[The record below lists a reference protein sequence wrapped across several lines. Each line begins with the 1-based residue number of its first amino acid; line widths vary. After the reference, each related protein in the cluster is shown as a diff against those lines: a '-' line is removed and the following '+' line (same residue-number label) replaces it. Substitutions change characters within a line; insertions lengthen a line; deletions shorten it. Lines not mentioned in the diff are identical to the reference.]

1 MGHGGRA
8 VGMIVMAVL
17 LLGGIGW
24 GVDRVVRRVQAELP
38 RPTTQLTPA
47 PNPPPAPQPAAADRA
62 DPAEQL
68 RREMREAIARS
79 QAALDAARRG
89 AEPLPVGGNVTK
101 PAVIEQPPPDY
112 TEEARRARIQ
122 GVVILEATIDREGRV
137 VDTRVL
143 KGLPLGLSE
152 AAEAAVAKWRYRP
165 AALDG
170 EPVPVIMIV
179 TVNFQLQ

>member
-8 VGMIVMAVL
+8 VGMIVMAAV

-24 GVDRVVRRVQAELP
+24 GVDRIVRRVQAELP
-38 RPTTQLTPA
+38 RSTTQVTPA
-47 PNPPPAPQPAAADRA
+47 PAPRPATPPAAAEAA
-62 DPAEQL
+62 DPAAQL

-79 QAALDAARRG
+79 QAELDAARRG
-89 AEPLPVGGNVTK
+89 AEALPVGDDVAK
-101 PAVIEQPPPDY
+101 PVVIEQPPPDY

-122 GVVILEATIDREGRV
+122 GVVIIEATIDREGRV

-152 AAEAAVAKWRYRP
+152 AAEAAVAKWRYQP
-165 AALDG
+165 ATLGG
-170 EPVPVIMIV
+170 EPVPVVMIV